1 MTKKS
6 AFQFDGYKINKSIF
20 DFDSIPSIEEIKI
33 GFALS
38 GVIKND
44 ENKFFLNLG
53 IHITNEEK
61 SSNILVESVA
71 TYTFDDEIKVE
82 NIDDVNEMVYLN
94 SIALLFP
101 HIRAYI
107 TTLTSL
113 SGNTPLILP
122 TLNITSLKEDLKE
135 NITIE

>member
-1 MTKKS
+1 MSENSK
-6 AFQFDGYKINKSIF
+6 FQFKGYKITKSIF
-20 DFDSIPSIEEIKI
+20 DFETIPNTKDILI
-33 GFALS
+33 GFNLS
-38 GVIKND
+38 GLVNNSNNEFI
-44 ENKFFLNLG
+44 LNLG
-53 IHITNEEK
+53 IHLTNK
-61 SSNILVESVA
+61 DRSSNILVESEA
-71 TYTFDDEIKVE
+71 IYIFDNDLKVGKTE
-82 NIDDVNEMVYLN
+82 DLNDMFYLN

-122 TLNITSLKEDLKE
+122 TLNVGALKDDLKE